1 MKKVL
6 ILFVAVMLALPAM
19 SYAGSVD
26 SRWDLTIGGMVKL
39 DVQWA
44 NQTVSQL
51 ATFAERDSGT
61 WVSARA
67 SNSAVS
73 WGAAESRLNF
83 LVKGPDTW
91 GAKTSAFI
99 EGDFQRQAVYSQDA
113 ATRSEIESYGS
124 FGLRHAFMKFDWP
137 TFSVVAGQTWSV
149 PGVMPCFCLLT
160 TSDFGVFN
168 KGYFVP
174 EIYGVWQA
182 TKTFSITGG
191 VMAPYDG
198 TKGVGG
204 TPTNGLAID
213 QASYGGMPDFFA
225 ELNYKTDSCGK
236 IGPWMLQFGLGGLWG
251 QEKDLA
257 PSSTAGLT
265 SSPASNFAYFFDK
278 AGYDSTKVQTW
289 MVTFKTYVPII
300 PEKAPGKLAHSL
312 GFAGSGFTGQ
322 NARELFPPSP
332 FFGGMTSYNRAPL
345 IVGQSTSAGSFQSGI
360 QGRADYVAP
369 VVSGGWGQLFFY
381 WTDTLWSGL
390 YYGQA
395 QIRKSQTSSSLAN
408 GTGPGTTAL
417 QTGFQ
422 TVTATSGNNGT
433 SAVITPTGDF
443 VALTNAPITTVD
455 KQTNWVINLIYD
467 PNPAIRLGIEYS
479 HIMSHYPNTIAGAV
493 ATSTGVVTIPA
504 NALKNSGTLDVIHFA
519 AQYFF

>member
-44 NQTVSQL
+44 NQTVNPL
-51 ATFAERDSGT
+51 TTFAERDSGT

-67 SNSAVS
+67 SNNSLT
-73 WGAAESRLNF
+73 WGAGETRLNF

-99 EGDFQRQAVYSQDA
+99 EGDFARQAVYSQDA
-113 ATRSEIESYGS
+113 ATRSEVESYGS

-137 TFSVVAGQTWSV
+137 TFSIVAGQTWSV

-182 TKTFSITGG
+182 TKTFSVTAG
-191 VMAPYDG
+191 VMSPYDA

-204 TPTNGLAID
+204 TPTNGVSLD
-213 QASYGGMPDFFA
+213 QATYSSIPDVFA

-251 QEKDLA
+251 REKDLA
-257 PSSTAGLT
+257 PSSFGGLT
-265 SSPASNFAYFFDK
+265 SSPASNFGQFFDR
-278 AGYDSTKVQTW
+278 AGYDSSNVQTW
-289 MVTFKTYVPII
+289 LLTFKTYIPII

-332 FFGGMTSYNRAPL
+332 FFGGMTSYNRAYGNLPSTYL
-345 IVGQSTSAGSFQSGI
+345 GSFTGGFQGQS
-360 QGRADYVAP
+360 DYHAP
-369 VVSGGWGQLFFY
+369 VVSGGWGELFFY
-381 WTDTLWSGL
+381 WTDTLWSGF

-395 QIRKSQTSSSLAN
+395 QIRKSAASSANTGLQNGFSTVAVTSGGN
-408 GTGPGTTAL
+408 GTTTSYVTLGDLSAL
-417 QTGFQ
+417 
-422 TVTATSGNNGT
+422 A
-433 SAVITPTGDF
+433 
-443 VALTNAPITTVD
+443 NAPITTVD
-455 KQTNWVINLIYD
+455 KQVNYVVNLIYD
-467 PNPAIRLGIEYS
+467 PNPAVRLGIEYS
-479 HIMSHYPNTIAGAV
+479 YIQTHYPLTVSGAI
-493 ATSTGVVTIPA
+493 ATSTGVVAIPA
-504 NALKNSGTLDVIHFA
+504 NALKNSGNLSVLHFA